1 MVPERRAGSTR
12 HHHLFREMI
21 NCEQADGKSQRGGG
35 YHQFLKRRKNRV
47 ERRKAKRDP
56 EAAPTYRRY
65 AGWET

>member
-1 MVPERRAGSTR
+1 MS
-12 HHHLFREMI
+12 
-21 NCEQADGKSQRGGG
+21 NCEQADGKSTRGGG